1 MNKNKIISLISPAA
15 FLLFGIW
22 VRYSAASMTKRDAMM
37 PIIVAYAIIIVSII
51 DFITEWRKKEH
62 KDRFAGVN
70 FGRVGACI
78 AAMYLYVFLIQKI
91 GFYLDT
97 LWLTAFTMWV
107 LDYKNY
113 KMLAVSA
120 VIITTVVFVAFNYLL
135 NVPLPTLWL

>member
-78 AAMYLYVFLIQKI
+78 AAMYLICISDQK
-91 GFYLDT
+91 DR
-97 LWLTAFTMWV
+97 
-107 LDYKNY
+107 
-113 KMLAVSA
+113 
-120 VIITTVVFVAFNYLL
+120 LL
-135 NVPLPTLWL
+135 SGYIMADCIYHVGTGL